1 MATYGALNNNKYLT
15 LRVAQNSNDAFAS
28 QHKPS
33 RTGVEQSIDETFYL
47 ELDGIINPRILG
59 ILGSLFY
66 AREILVRDVGN
77 ENVDIAEMNNMVGT
91 EWKVV
96 ANAMAE
102 AFMQSSSL
110 YCEAI
115 KKMDEKFS
123 SSAFFALSAVKER
136 IHGLVSTSTTAEE
149 DKAFLAAAA
158 WDGFGGLGL
167 SESGCRSC
175 RWQIEEMSFND
186 YLAVL
191 YRLHRKNILQRSFS
205 QLSCLDAAKNM
216 TVSNSVDDS
225 TDQVCIIH
233 ADIIEYCIGP

>member
-1 MATYGALNNNKYLT
+1 MATYGALNSNKYLT
-15 LRVAQNSNDAFAS
+15 LRVAQESNDAFAN
-28 QHKPS
+28 QLKPS
-33 RTGVEQSIDETFYL
+33 MTGTEQSIYKTFYL
-47 ELDGIINPRILG
+47 EVDGIINPRILG

-66 AREILVRDVGN
+66 AKELLVRDLGN

-91 EWKVV
+91 EWEEVT
-96 ANAMAE
+96 NAMAE
-102 AFMQSSSL
+102 GFMRSSSL

-123 SSAFFALSAVKER
+123 SSVFFALSAVKER
-136 IHGLVSTSTTAEE
+136 IHGLMSTSTTVEE

-191 YRLHRKNILQRSFS
+191 YRLHRKNVLQRSIS
-205 QLSCLDAAKNM
+205 QLSCLDAEENM
-216 TVSNSVDDS
+216 TVSNSIIQSVDDS
-225 TDQVCIIH
+225 TDQVKRNPC
-233 ADIIEYCIGP
+233 